1 MTDGH
6 KLARRRLIRP
16 ERIGPV
22 TYFQLLNR
30 FVSAEAA
37 LSALPDLAR
46 RGGGKAPRIATKA
59 DAEREMAA
67 VEKAGAKQL
76 FLGLPP
82 YPNLLAELEDAP
94 PVITFRVLTSL
105 RNKPSVAIVG
115 TPTASAPP
123 HRFSRR
129 LAIGGASCRELGCVY
144 V

>member
-1 MTDGH
+1 MRISDWSSDVCSSD
-6 KLARRRLIRP
+6 LIRS

-30 FVSAEAA
+30 FGSAEAA

-82 YPNLLAELEDAP
+82 YPNLLAELE
-94 PVITFRVLTSL
+94 
-105 RNKPSVAIVG
+105 
-115 TPTASAPP
+115 
-123 HRFSRR
+123 
-129 LAIGGASCRELGCVY
+129 IGRAACRESVCQY
-144 V
+144 E

>member
-1 MTDGH
+1 MTDGD
-6 KLARRRLIRP
+6 KIARLRLIRS

-30 FVSAEAA
+30 FGSAEAA

-76 FLGLPP
+76 FLGLPDRKSTRMNSSH
-82 YPNLLAELEDAP
+82 YCAH
-94 PVITFRVLTSL
+94 RM
-105 RNKPSVAIVG
+105 PS
-115 TPTASAPP
+115 SA
-123 HRFSRR
+123 
-129 LAIGGASCRELGCVY
+129 
-144 V
+144 